1 MESSYFSHTVVC
13 MSLLAKIK
21 RQSGSFWH
29 SMLRGYRLPMY
40 LGLLATIL
48 VFWLF
53 RTPQSGVREIFDRL
67 DFVVYDQRHKASPGT
82 LRTNEHNIVIVD

>member
-1 MESSYFSHTVVC
+1 
-13 MSLLAKIK
+13 
-21 RQSGSFWH
+21 
-29 SMLRGYRLPMY
+29 
-40 LGLLATIL
+40 LATIL

-67 DFVVYDQRHKASPGT
+67 DFVVYDQRIKASPGT